1 MSVKSCAW
9 WAALAGHGVPDRGL
23 AAAPAAVGGDPL
35 DVVIV
40 QVADV
45 NPAVYAGVGAFEAG
59 VVRLYD
65 VVVILGRWLRVGCA
79 RLIHGGLLSRLSGLR
94 GSFDFPAGAFL
105 YVILSSHIFKL
116 LASFFLVC
124 FNNRKHRRRE
134 DGADTETQR
143 VA

>member
-45 NPAVYAGVGAFEAG
+45 NPAVYAGVGAF
-59 VVRLYD
+59 VL
-65 VVVILGRWLRVGCA
+65 VVVLLCGWVHVGCA
-79 RLIHGGLLSRLSGLR
+79 RLLCGHEVTPSWSGPRELR
-94 GSFDFPAGAFL
+94 TPRGH
-105 YVILSSHIFKL
+105 ILIL
-116 LASFFLVC
+116 WAV
-124 FNNRKHRRRE
+124 
-134 DGADTETQR
+134 
-143 VA
+143 